1 MRSKQSK
8 EDETAAQKRLSL
20 CRAPFWETA
29 RTVLLEKD
37 AMTPSI
43 IIKNATHSLQKHSS
57 KTLLDAVFLKLSV
70 VFFDCYA
77 KCRLADSRYALWRSA

>member
-1 MRSKQSK
+1 MRPQDLPILYSTK
-8 EDETAAQKRLSL
+8 
-20 CRAPFWETA
+20 TA

-57 KTLLDAVFLKLSV
+57 KKLDAVFLKLSV
-70 VFFDCYA
+70 VFFDCYR